1 MPPYEPGK
9 MPPCWTCTCG
19 MWPVSVNVANRCAV
33 STVSDCISVNVPL
46 ALSLLNDN
54 MSAQLKDNEGGTL
67 RSAFV
72 KAQGDN
78 LRSHNTSLA
87 SSALFVSVCAWT
99 DSQCSWQTFPQI
111 EFSLPISSCAS
122 LRKHNMT
129 SNCWCH
135 LCKMCWSAEEVL
147 ASLQLFFDTVIDFF
161 FSFLSILGYIT
172 ATAWLHGAFLAR
184 YTHRQPCSMHQL
196 VRLPS
201 GHPFLWRGL

>member
-1 MPPYEPGK
+1 MQVRDLLAEVKIMPANFRVSQIAQMPPYEPGK

-19 MWPVSVNVANRCAV
+19 LWPVSVNVANRCAV

-135 LCKMCWSAEEVL
+135 LCKMCWSAGEVL

-161 FSFLSILGYIT
+161 FLFFLFWVI
-172 ATAWLHGAFLAR
+172 
-184 YTHRQPCSMHQL
+184 
-196 VRLPS
+196 
-201 GHPFLWRGL
+201 